1 MKRIAIAIALALLGC
16 ACAAAYPDR
25 PIRILVGLPSGSLPD
40 TIARVLGAKLSAA
53 LGVPVLV
60 ENITGAAGNIAAERL
75 AKAVPDGYTL
85 GVLSQTQIVVN
96 PSLYALPFDPQKA
109 FAPISQ
115 LTLSA
120 NVLVVNNGVPAK
132 TVSELV
138 ALAKAQPGM
147 LTFASGGNGS
157 GTHLASELFRSAA
170 GIDMR
175 HVPYKGATA
184 AIPDLLAGRVSLM
197 FSPIQSVLPWVRD
210 GRLRALAVTSLKRA
224 SVLPES
230 PTVAESGFPGFE
242 ATLWNGLVAPAAT
255 PSEAIRI
262 LHAQTVRALAAPE
275 VRDRLAVLGIE
286 EMGNSPQEFAAAIK
300 TETPKWA
307 KIIRAAG
314 IKAD

>member
-1 MKRIAIAIALALLGC
+1 MIAIALALLGC
-16 ACAAAYPDR
+16 TCAAAYPDK

-40 TIARVLGAKLSAA
+40 TIARVLGARLSAA

-60 ENITGAAGNIAAERL
+60 ENITGAAGNIASERL

-120 NVLVVNNGVPAK
+120 NVLVVNSGVPAK
-132 TVSELV
+132 TVSDLV

-147 LTFASGGNGS
+147 LTFASGGIGS
-157 GTHLASELFRSAA
+157 GTHLAGELFQLAA

-175 HVPYKGATA
+175 HVPYKGVSA

-224 SVLPES
+224 SVLPEL

-242 ATLWNGLVAPAAT
+242 VTLWSGLVAPAGT

-262 LHAQTVRALAAPE
+262 LHAQTVKALAAPE

-307 KIIRAAG
+307 KVIGAAG
-314 IKAD
+314 IKAN